1 MSSAFNTIQRD
12 LLIQKLHP
20 LNTPPI
26 LIHLLHNFLSDRQQP
41 VRVGTTTSPSL
52 TTNTG
57 ASQGSVLSPFSY
69 NDCTSPSHTT
79 TCLKYSDDT
88 AILALLSDTNSVL
101 DYHNTVTHFSKWCTH
116 NHLHLNISKTKE

>member
-26 LIHLLHNFLSDRQQP
+26 LIHLLHNFLTDRQP
-41 VRVGTTTSPSL
+41 AVRVGTTPSPSL

-57 ASQGSVLSPFSY
+57 APQGSVLSPLLY
-69 NDCTSPSHTT
+69 TLYTNDCTCPSHTT
-79 TCLKYSDDT
+79 TYLKY
-88 AILALLSDTNSVL
+88 
-101 DYHNTVTHFSKWCTH
+101 
-116 NHLHLNISKTKE
+116 